1 MIYLYPN
8 NSGSLSIFYELEAIP
23 EFLRDKIIEI
33 EALPEGS
40 GVLKQDEFGKLYYE
54 SVTNEPTTEPEVPT
68 TPVETLED
76 KIARMEQQFQEQ
88 QQQNLI
94 LVDINLTVYEELLNM
109 KDQIAQLTGATDN
122 A

>member
-23 EFLRDKIIEI
+23 EFLRDKIIEV